1 MKTVVKSLTN
11 KSITNKSTKKPLFVS
26 ISKEIDI
33 DKLTEKD
40 IEALYKTGL
49 ESKKKYKEYKAL
61 KEIKK

>member
-1 MKTVVKSLTN
+1 MKTTKS
-11 KSITNKSTKKPLFVS
+11 STKSKPQFVS
-26 ISKEIDI
+26 LPKGIDI
-33 DKLTEKD
+33 DTLTEKD